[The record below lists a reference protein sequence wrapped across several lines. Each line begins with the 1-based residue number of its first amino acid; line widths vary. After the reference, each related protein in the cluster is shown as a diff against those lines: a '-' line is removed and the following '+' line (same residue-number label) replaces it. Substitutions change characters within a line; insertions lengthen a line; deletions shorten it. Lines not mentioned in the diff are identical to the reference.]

1 MAAAGAHSQKLE
13 LLLGGLLEQISEQH
27 SGQVSLPERGDDHDD
42 VLAAVLRSA
51 AEEQRSLHCGPRGN
65 PTQDALQIDRA
76 EASVDQHVM
85 SCRGQLQ
92 VHACSSIGTTS
103 LVASS
108 LATLIA
114 SAEDIWITSSS
125 SAIVCN
131 R

>member
-13 LLLGGLLEQISEQH
+13 LLLGGLLEQIREQH
-27 SGQVSLPERGDDHDD
+27 SGQVPLPERRDDHHD

-65 PTQDALQIDRA
+65 PTQDALQTDRA
-76 EASVDQHVM
+76 ASVDQHVM

-92 VHACSSIGTTS
+92 VHACSTIGTTS

-108 LATLIA
+108 LATLMA